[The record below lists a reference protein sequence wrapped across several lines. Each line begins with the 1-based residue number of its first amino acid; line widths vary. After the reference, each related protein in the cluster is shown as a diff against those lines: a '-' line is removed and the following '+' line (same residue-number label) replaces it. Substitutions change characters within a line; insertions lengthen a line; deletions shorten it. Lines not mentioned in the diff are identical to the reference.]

1 MLRHWRILKSQFMK
15 KKIFIL
21 LFCCAFQL
29 LHAQSSKPLKE
40 IIVNQLYSGTLQSV
54 LNQIAKENKLKIS
67 ILDEKISN
75 IEVNERPLNTSLDEF
90 LNQVAK
96 KKHLKWYV
104 GDDGIIYFN
113 SNNEDKSVIYE
124 QAVKD
129 GLTTFPSKI
138 SGIVKDFRTGEAL
151 PFASISVKGGKG
163 TTTNVD
169 GYFTLQDIPKGTE
182 SLIVNYLG
190 YKTREIKPSQ
200 ITSGNNV
207 VLEVE
212 PADKQLEE
220 VVVTATKE
228 ELMKVSSDDQISTI
242 RLSPAKLATLPNIGE
257 RDIFRG
263 FQLMPGVSGSNEASS
278 GLYVRGGTPDQNL
291 VIYDGFTIY
300 HVDHLYGF
308 FSAFNAN
315 AIKDV
320 QLYKGGYDSRFGGR
334 LSSVVQLTSKEG
346 NAKHLNVGGDLSLL
360 SLNVFAEL
368 PLGEKFTSLVAFRRS
383 YTGGI
388 YSKIFNKFNT
398 ATTSN
403 AQTQQQQGGGRNRP
417 GGAGPGGLF
426 GGNAGFANTQTIP
439 KSYFYDLNA
448 KFTYKPTK
456 KDIISLS
463 IFNGT
468 DDLDNS
474 TIITTPAQLAARG
487 IIFDN
492 TTNDKTNYGNL
503 GSSLKWSHRY
513 NDKFYNNTLV
523 SFSQYYSTR
532 NRLSTI
538 NITRNNGAALELKTG
553 FVQDN
558 NLEDYSLRSDFEYK
572 MNTSNEINF
581 GLQLTKNRI
590 KYNYTQNDTVQVLNR
605 NNAGNLMAFYLQD
618 NIKWS
623 FLKITPGVRVNQFS
637 VTKKVYIEPR
647 INMIVNIYEGLRF
660 VAAAGVYHQFA
671 QRVEQEDILN
681 GSSNFWL
688 LPNGDNIPISSSNH
702 FIIGLNYE
710 TKNYY
715 FSVEGYYKTLSNIT
729 QYSLRVQARPSRGP
743 DGGGGPGGMG
753 GLGGGTTTSNVLENF
768 FVGNGSAKGI
778 EFFAQKKAGAYNG
791 WISYTLAQTVNN
803 FEAFSTKDFPASQDV
818 RNEFKMVHNYRV
830 KKFDF
835 SATWIYATGR
845 PYTAPEGGY
854 TVVLPDRTTRSFNII
869 GAKNG
874 KRLPDYHRFDVAAT
888 YNFKLFKN
896 LPSTLSMSV
905 FNVYNRKNV
914 WYKQFSIVDNQLVEV
929 DVTNLGITPNL
940 TLSVRLR

>member
-1 MLRHWRILKSQFMK
+1 MK
-15 KKIFIL
+15 IKTFIL
-21 LFCCAFQL
+21 FFLFYCPFL
-29 LHAQSSKPLKE
+29 FAQTAKSLSE
-40 IIVNQLYSGTLQSV
+40 IKVNQLYSGTLKSV
-54 LNQIAKENKLKIS
+54 FNQIGKENDLKFS
-67 ILDEKISN
+67 ILDGKISN
-75 IEVNERPLNTSLDEF
+75 IEINERPLNMPLDEF
-90 LNQVAK
+90 LDFIAK
-96 KKHLKWYV
+96 KKHIKWHA
-104 GDDGIIYFN
+104 GEDGIIYFI
-113 SNNEDKSVIYE
+113 STSDSQTLDYE
-124 QAVKD
+124 QKNIH
-129 GLTTFPSKI
+129 GLQEFPSKI
-138 SGIVKDFRTGEAL
+138 SGVIRDFLTGEAL
-151 PFASISVKGGKG
+151 PFAAVSVKGGKG
-163 TTTNVD
+163 TSTNVD
-169 GYFTLQDIPKGTE
+169 GYFTLQNIPKGTE
-182 SLIVNYLG
+182 TLIVNYLG

-200 ITSGNNV
+200 ISSDNNV
-207 VLEVE
+207 IIEVE

-263 FQLMPGVSGSNEASS
+263 FQLMPGVGGSNEASS

-320 QLYKGGYDSRFGGR
+320 QLYKGGYDARYGGR
-334 LSSVVQLTSKEG
+334 LSSVVQLTGKEG
-346 NAKHLNVGGDLSLL
+346 NAKHFNVGGNLSLL
-360 SLNVFAEL
+360 SANVFAEI
-368 PLGEKFTSLVAFRRS
+368 PIGDKFTSLVAFRRS

-398 ATTSN
+398 ATQST
-403 AQTQQQQGGGRNRP
+403 AQNQGFGGR
-417 GGAGPGGLF
+417 GGGPGGI
-426 GGNAGFANTQTIP
+426 NSRFASVSTTP
-439 KSYFYDLNA
+439 KSYFYDLNS

-474 TIITTPAQLAARG
+474 TVITTPAQLVARG
-487 IIFDN
+487 ITFDN

-503 GSSLKWSHRY
+503 GSSLKWSHRF

-523 SFSQYYSTR
+523 SFSKYYSTR

-538 NITRNNGAALELKTG
+538 KITRNNGTPIELNTG

-558 NLEDYSLRSDFEYK
+558 SLEDFSLRSDFEYK
-572 MNTSNEINF
+572 LNTSNDISF
-581 GLQLTKNRI
+581 GLQLTQNRV
-590 KYNYTQNDTVQVLNR
+590 KYDYTQNDTVKVLNR
-605 NNAGNLMAFYLQD
+605 NNTGNLSVFYLQD
-618 NIKWS
+618 NIKYKW
-623 FLKITPGVRVNQFS
+623 LKITPGIRINQFS

-647 INMIVNIYEGLRF
+647 LNILVNVLEGLKF
-660 VAAAGVYHQFA
+660 VAATGVYHQFA

-688 LPNGDNIPISSSNH
+688 LPDGNNIPISSSNH
-702 FIIGLNYE
+702 FIAGLNYE
-710 TKNYY
+710 TKKYY
-715 FSVEGYYKTLSNIT
+715 FSVETYYKSLSNLT

-743 DGGGGPGGMG
+743 DGGGQGGPAAGAT
-753 GLGGGTTTSNVLENF
+753 GGTSTVLENF
-768 FVGNGSAKGI
+768 FVGNGSAKGV
-778 EFFAQKKAGAYNG
+778 EFLVQKKAGAYNG
-791 WISYTLAQTVNN
+791 WLSYTLSQALNN
-803 FEAFSTKDFPASQDV
+803 FAAFSTKDFPASQDV
-818 RNEFKMVHNYRV
+818 RNEFKMTHNYRW

-854 TVVLPDRTTRSFNII
+854 TIALPDGSTRSYNII

-874 KRLPDYHRFDVAAT
+874 KRLPDYHRLDVAAT
-888 YNFKLFKN
+888 YNFKLFN
-896 LPSTLSMSV
+896 GLPSTLSASV
-905 FNVYNRKNV
+905 FNVYGRKNV

-929 DVTNLGITPNL
+929 DVTNLGITPNI
-940 TLSVRLR
+940 TLSISLR